1 MAQKTNGRPKLE
13 GENEES
19 VVEYTPSE
27 TVQNAIKDFH
37 THKARLPKHYT
48 EIIKALFEKSRKR
61 VATYYCPNTSCKGT
75 FWDSEQ
81 GYECPRC
88 GFLGIISEYKYSNA
102 TNDTRERNIIG
113 YIDTL
118 GRLFCSGCI
127 LDTACRTKWV
137 SSYTTTPSRF
147 ALSDASYAKSS
158 SADRFTFPHLTNY
171 LIHRLR
177 Q

>member
-37 THKARLPKHYT
+37 THKARLPKHYK
-48 EIIKALFEKSRKR
+48 EIIQALFEKSRKR

-113 YIDTL
+113 YVDTL

-127 LDTACRTKWV
+127 LEYGVQNEVGLIVYDDTEPFCFERCELCKEQ
-137 SSYTTTPSRF
+137 
-147 ALSDASYAKSS
+147 LG
-158 SADRFTFPHLTNY
+158 
-171 LIHRLR
+171 
-177 Q
+177 